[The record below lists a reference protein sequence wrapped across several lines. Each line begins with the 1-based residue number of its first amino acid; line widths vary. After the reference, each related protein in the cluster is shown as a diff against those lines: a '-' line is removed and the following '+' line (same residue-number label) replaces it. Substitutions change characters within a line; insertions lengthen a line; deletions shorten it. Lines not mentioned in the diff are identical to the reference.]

1 MTFREAYTLY
11 IELMGRAY
19 QYPPELQQTHKELL
33 EELRGIRDIPELY
46 EKGIYF
52 LWSLQNPDEVPPEPL
67 LESLQDPDRDRLFEF
82 AHKREFYEWTAHAIR
97 TGTQRPAEDA
107 LKL

>member
-1 MTFREAYTLY
+1 MTFREAYTLH

-19 QYPPELQQTHKELL
+19 QYPIELHKEHKELL
-33 EELRGIRDIPELY
+33 QLAGIQYYSELY
-46 EKGIYF
+46 EKCIYF
-52 LWSLQNPDEVPPEPL
+52 LWSLHNPDEVPPEPL

>member
-19 QYPPELQQTHKELL
+19 QYPPELNQTHKELL
-33 EELRGIRDIPELY
+33 EELRGIRDLPELY

-67 LESLQDPDRDRLFEF
+67 LESLQDYDRDLLFEF
-82 AHKREFYEWTAHAIR
+82 AHKHEFYEWTAHAIR
-97 TGTQRPAEDA
+97 TGTQRPAEDT